1 LIPRS
6 FSIALDGKHGTTYRF
21 LRSGECFFAWRTKS
35 EYDIFGPMPV
45 RSCRVTITDMEGVA
59 HTVEVTASSLYEAV
73 AQALTALRGKEWV
86 VGIPDGFAPVKVRVL
101 DIPVDHEV
109 KMKDFTSW
117 LDRRGNSPKEAM
129 DRKKI
134 RGILGLSGSSSV

>member
-1 LIPRS
+1 
-6 FSIALDGKHGTTYRF
+6 
-21 LRSGECFFAWRTKS
+21 
-35 EYDIFGPMPV
+35 MPAC
-45 RSCRVTITDMEGVA
+45 SCRVTITDMEGVA

-86 VGIPDGFAPVKVRVL
+86 VGIPDGFASVKVRVL
-101 DIPVDHEV
+101 DIRVDHEV

-117 LDRRGNSPKEAM
+117 LDRRGNSPKEVM

-134 RGILGLSGSSSV
+134 AESSVYRVRVQSEVN